1 MKRGVE
7 RCDRSAIDN
16 GTYLQAVIVVNPN
29 TVHHIR
35 IFLAAHIIIIQIKP
49 LTGNRPFKGDVVR
62 TIWIAEKIVVMVA
75 HAVFL
80 EREHFRQITGIALNE
95 TIH

>member
-35 IFLAAHIIIIQIKP
+35 IFLAAHIIIIQIKIIQKLLILVVLRGIMP
-49 LTGNRPFKGDVVR
+49 LGLPLAQRWTAVVK
-62 TIWIAEKIVVMVA
+62 A
-75 HAVFL
+75 
-80 EREHFRQITGIALNE
+80 
-95 TIH
+95 